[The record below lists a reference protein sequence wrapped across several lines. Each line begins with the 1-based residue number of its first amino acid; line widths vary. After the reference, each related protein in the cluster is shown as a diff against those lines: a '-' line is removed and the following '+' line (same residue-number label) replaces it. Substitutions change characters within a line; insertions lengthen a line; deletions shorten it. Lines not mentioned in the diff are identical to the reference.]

1 MAEHEPGQLGQVN
14 WTVVAFG
21 GLLMVLAILAIPDC
35 LVSAPVAAFILA
47 LTFYMAHQK
56 QETRVENPLLDELRA
71 KKTGLDRRKYGRL
84 RSSTDRLLDNVRTMN
99 RIAINGREGKLS
111 PRHAHAEL
119 DRLAAKMTDLID
131 DIRKSAG
138 IPTPPEEPSQVGRV
152 VQPQVV
158 LPKAKGTEP
167 EAAVETVEPAAEP
180 EPTDEEMERL
190 IARAEEEASLRG
202 SAATSAAVA
211 DPTDEVE
218 PASATEE
225 EEEVEVQEEEEAAAE
240 AQGIEAQ
247 ADDGDSGKNKKKKK
261 KKRNRKR

>member
-1 MAEHEPGQLGQVN
+1 MAEHVPGQPGQVN

-21 GLLMVLAILAIPDC
+21 GLLMVLAILAIPDR
-35 LVSAPVAAFILA
+35 LVSAPVAAFILG

-56 QETRVENPLLDELRA
+56 QETEVENPLLDELRA

-99 RIAINGREGKLS
+99 RIAIDGREGKLS

-119 DRLAAKMTDLID
+119 DRLAAKMGDLID

-158 LPKAKGTEP
+158 LPKAKGTNPEP
-167 EAAVETVEPAAEP
+167 EAAVETAEPAAEP
-180 EPTDEEMERL
+180 ESTDEEMERL
-190 IARAEEEASLRG
+190 ITRAEEEASLRS

-218 PASATEE
+218 SASAT
-225 EEEVEVQEEEEAAAE
+225 EEEAAAE

-247 ADDGDSGKNKKKKK
+247 ADDGDSGKNKNKKKKK

>member
-1 MAEHEPGQLGQVN
+1 MAEHVPGQPGQVN

-21 GLLMVLAILAIPDC
+21 GLLMVLAILAIPDR
-35 LVSAPVAAFILA
+35 LVSAPAAAFILA

-56 QETRVENPLLDELRA
+56 QETEVENPLLDELRA

-99 RIAINGREGKLS
+99 RIAIDGREGKLS

-158 LPKAKGTEP
+158 LPKAKGTNAEP
-167 EAAVETVEPAAEP
+167 EAAVETAEPAAEP
-180 EPTDEEMERL
+180 ETTDEEMERL
-190 IARAEEEASLRG
+190 IVRAEEEARLRS

-225 EEEVEVQEEEEAAAE
+225 EEEAAAE

-247 ADDGDSGKNKKKKK
+247 ADDGDSGKKKNKKKKK
-261 KKRNRKR
+261 KNRKR

>member
-1 MAEHEPGQLGQVN
+1 
-14 WTVVAFG
+14 
-21 GLLMVLAILAIPDC
+21 MVLAILAIPDR
-35 LVSAPVAAFILA
+35 LVSAPVAAFILG

-56 QETRVENPLLDELRA
+56 QETEVENPLLDELRA

-99 RIAINGREGKLS
+99 RIAIDGREGKLS

-119 DRLAAKMTDLID
+119 DRLAAKMGDLID

-158 LPKAKGTEP
+158 LPKAKGTNPEP
-167 EAAVETVEPAAEP
+167 EAAVETAEPAAEP
-180 EPTDEEMERL
+180 ESTDEEMERL
-190 IARAEEEASLRG
+190 ITRAEEEASLRS

-218 PASATEE
+218 SASAT
-225 EEEVEVQEEEEAAAE
+225 EEEAAAE

-247 ADDGDSGKNKKKKK
+247 VDDGDSGKKKNKKKK

>member
-1 MAEHEPGQLGQVN
+1 MAEHEPGQPGQLN

-21 GLLMVLAILAIPDC
+21 GLLLVLAILAIPDR
-35 LVSAPVAAFILA
+35 LVSAPVAAFILG

-56 QETRVENPLLDELRA
+56 QETEVENPLLDELRA

-99 RIAINGREGKLS
+99 RIAIDGREGKLS

-119 DRLAAKMTDLID
+119 DRLAAKMGDLID

-158 LPKAKGTEP
+158 LPKAKGTNPEP
-167 EAAVETVEPAAEP
+167 EAAVETAEPAAEP
-180 EPTDEEMERL
+180 ESTDEEMERL
-190 IARAEEEASLRG
+190 ITRAEEEASLRS

-218 PASATEE
+218 SASAT